1 MSYRFTADDMGKLND
16 AQKDMIID
24 VIIAGVL
31 ADGQVQEAEVS
42 TFDTE
47 LRKVPWGRTEAEM
60 EDKIKQSF
68 AKVSS
73 FSSPE
78 QAVNLVKSATDTLTD
93 QSVREKTFA
102 LLARLMYADKQVSE
116 NEGTV
121 LMVFANQFQI
131 PMETVQKIGTAVK
144 KGE

>member
-60 EDKIKQSF
+60 EDKIKQSI
-68 AKVSS
+68 ANASS
-73 FSSPE
+73 MRVFRRRACSWCRMASRWTSCGPQDACPGPSGTLASS
-78 QAVNLVKSATDTLTD
+78 AA
-93 QSVREKTFA
+93 
-102 LLARLMYADKQVSE
+102 
-116 NEGTV
+116 
-121 LMVFANQFQI
+121 
-131 PMETVQKIGTAVK
+131 
-144 KGE
+144 